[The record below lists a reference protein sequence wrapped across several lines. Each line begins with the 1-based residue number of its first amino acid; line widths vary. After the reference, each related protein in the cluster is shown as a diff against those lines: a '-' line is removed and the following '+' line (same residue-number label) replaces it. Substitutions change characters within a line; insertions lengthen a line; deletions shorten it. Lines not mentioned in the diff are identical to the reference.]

1 MRMKRLIDIIL
12 SFIALI
18 ILSPLFAIVAILIK
32 LDSKGPVF
40 YRGVR
45 IGRYGKPEHSGFSIS
60 SWPLY
65 KGLELIKCTKLLD
78 LFVIE

>member
-12 SFIALI
+12 SITTLT
-18 ILSPLFAIVAILIK
+18 ILSPLFAMVAILIR
-32 LDSKGPVF
+32 LDSPGPVF

-65 KGLELIKCTKLLD
+65 KGLELIKCTELPD